1 MIYVG
6 IDVSKYKHDCCI
18 VSSDG
23 EIIESDM
30 IVTNDADGFTL
41 LESRLSNLAR
51 EDSIKI
57 GFEATGHYCINLKLF
72 LEKNHHSFMELNP
85 LLLKQFIKSH
95 SLRRTKTD
103 SIDCQV
109 IARYLMT
116 VEYKPYP
123 TEFYHMYCLK
133 SLTRMREKMI
143 RQRSRYLVQMTNV
156 LDHMFPEF
164 KPFFNGRFSEAS
176 LYLLEKYGTPEAI
189 SRITLKTYNKI
200 HDLTRGRFNLE
211 KYHTLKRLAKNTIGE
226 SNKVYELELK
236 TLLELYRFVNVRIQ
250 RFDKEIS
257 QYMSVLNPMILTI
270 PGIGMTSAA
279 CIIAEYGDISRFS
292 GSAAM
297 LSFAGM
303 EPGYYQSGTSEYE
316 GHMVKRGSSYLRCA
330 IYNVCLPLVNSNPVF
345 SEYYHK
351 KREEGKPYK
360 VAISH
365 VAKKL
370 IRVIYALETQHIPY
384 DPEKC
389 R

>member
-1 MIYVG
+1 
-6 IDVSKYKHDCCI
+6 
-18 VSSDG
+18 
-23 EIIESDM
+23 
-30 IVTNDADGFTL
+30 
-41 LESRLSNLAR
+41 
-51 EDSIKI
+51 
-57 GFEATGHYCINLKLF
+57 
-72 LEKNHHSFMELNP
+72 MELNP
-85 LLLKQFIKSH
+85 LLLKQFVKSH

-103 SIDCQV
+103 SIDCQ
-109 IARYLMT
+109 IISRYLMT

-156 LDHMFPEF
+156 LDHTFPEF

-176 LYLLEKYGTPEAI
+176 LYLLERYRTPEAI
-189 SRITLKTYNKI
+189 SRITLKTYNKL
-200 HDLTRGRFNLE
+200 HELTRGRFNLE
-211 KYHTLKRLAKNTIGE
+211 RYHKLKTLAKNTIGE
-226 SNKVYELELK
+226 SDEVYELELK
-236 TLLELYRFVNVRIQ
+236 TLLELYRFVDEKIHQ
-250 RFDKEIS
+250 FDGTIA
-257 QYMSVLNPMILTI
+257 QYMKVLNPMTLTI
-270 PGIGMTSAA
+270 PGIGMISAA

-292 GSAAM
+292 GPAAM

-303 EPGYYQSGTSEYE
+303 EPGYYQSGISEYE

-330 IYNVCLPLVNSNPVF
+330 IYNVCLPLVHSNPVF

-370 IRVIYALETQHIPY
+370 IRIIYTLETQHVPY